1 MACTASLKHNS
12 VCEGAGGCVCMRD
25 YGRYIFCRLTE
36 ELDGKYAPVYAVCVG
51 RWQSSH
57 VRVRKVLDGSRDERL
72 FKVVARGQ

>member
-1 MACTASLKHNS
+1 MHIIHTRGEYLWLMTSHAQGVPHA
-12 VCEGAGGCVCMRD
+12 RI
-25 YGRYIFCRLTE
+25 YIFCRLTE

-72 FKVVARGQ
+72 FKVVARGW